1 MKLFLFVT
9 IFLAFAGGVSVYFT
23 WRLFCNASISRIWK
37 VAVFLSIITIFLL
50 TLLTILLRRAG
61 VDNAWVAVLV
71 WSGYL
76 GLGFLSFLFTFVAIR
91 DILLSP
97 VFFLRMLRKILTVHK
112 MRRKSTPA
120 VLEDP
125 SRRGFLVTGGYYGM
139 MGAAGVFTVYGLTQA
154 KQIPG
159 VKKITVPVAGLPRD
173 LKDFRIVQITD
184 IHVSPTIRRPFVEK
198 VVQVVNGLGADIVV
212 LTGDLVD
219 GTVRQLSSDVA
230 PLAGLRSNEGNFFVT
245 GNHEYYSGVLPWVEK
260 IRTLGFTVLLNEHR
274 VLKRGRGLILLGG
287 VTDYRGGNF
296 MPSHRSDPQ
305 EAIAGGP
312 PVDVKIL
319 LAHQPRSI
327 MAAARAGFD
336 LQISGHTHGGQFFP
350 WNFFV
355 GLTQPFIAG
364 LHRFQNTQI
373 YVSRG
378 TGYWGPPIRLG
389 APPEITLI
397 RLAAS

>member
-1 MKLFLFVT
+1 MKILLFFT
-9 IFLAFAGGVSVYFT
+9 IFLVFTGGVSAYLT

-37 VAVFLSIITIFLL
+37 VAVFLSIIAIFLL
-50 TLLTILLRRAG
+50 TPLTILLRRAG
-61 VDNAWVAVLV
+61 VDNAWVLVLV
-71 WSGYL
+71 WPGYL
-76 GLGFLSFLFTFVAIR
+76 GLGFLSFLFTFIAIR

-97 VFFLRMLRKILTVHK
+97 AFFLRILKTAKGHKI
-112 MRRKSTPA
+112 RQKSTSA

-159 VKKITVPVAGLPRD
+159 VKKITIPVPGLPKD
-173 LKDFRIVQITD
+173 LQGFKIVQITD

-219 GTVRQLSSDVA
+219 GTVRQLSGDVA

-274 VLKRGRGLILLGG
+274 VLKRGSRLILLGG

-296 MPSHRSDPQ
+296 MPKRPSQ
-305 EAIAGGP
+305 
-312 PVDVKIL
+312 VD
-319 LAHQPRSI
+319 R
-327 MAAARAGFD
+327 R
-336 LQISGHTHGGQFFP
+336 
-350 WNFFV
+350 
-355 GLTQPFIAG
+355 
-364 LHRFQNTQI
+364 
-373 YVSRG
+373 
-378 TGYWGPPIRLG
+378 
-389 APPEITLI
+389 
-397 RLAAS
+397 

>member
-1 MKLFLFVT
+1 MKILLFFT
-9 IFLAFAGGVSVYFT
+9 IFLVFTGGVFAYFT

-37 VAVFLSIITIFLL
+37 VAVFLSIIAIFLL
-50 TLLTILLRRAG
+50 TPLTILLRRAG
-61 VDNAWVAVLV
+61 VDNSWVAVLV

-76 GLGFLSFLFTFVAIR
+76 GLGFLSFLFVCIVIR
-91 DILLSP
+91 DILLAP
-97 VFFLRMLRKILTVHK
+97 AFFLRMLKTAKGHKI
-112 MRRKSTPA
+112 RQKSTSA

-125 SRRGFLVTGGYYGM
+125 SRRGFLLTGGHYGIM
-139 MGAAGVFTVYGLTQA
+139 AAAGVFTVYGLIQA
-154 KQIPG
+154 KQTPG
-159 VKKITVPVAGLPRD
+159 VKEITIPVPGLPKD
-173 LKDFRIVQITD
+173 LQGFRIVQITD

-296 MPSHRSDPQ
+296 MPSHRSDPKK
-305 EAIAGGP
+305 AIAGGP